1 MPGEEKILPKDCNTN
16 CCLNVSLPISP
27 ALTGFTI
34 FSKLCSAVSVSFFSY
49 KMANLIKTTPNSY
62 SGCETN
68 ELRPIKCLMQ
78 CLAYCKVLQMFPLM
92 TLMTG
97 IVAIGVSPTV
107 AGLPVLFYGK
117 PCPLLHVEG
126 SSIKQSLRKEGSEI

>member
-1 MPGEEKILPKDCNTN
+1 
-16 CCLNVSLPISP
+16 
-27 ALTGFTI
+27 
-34 FSKLCSAVSVSFFSY
+34 
-49 KMANLIKTTPNSY
+49 
-62 SGCETN
+62 
-68 ELRPIKCLMQ
+68 
-78 CLAYCKVLQMFPLM
+78 MFPLM